1 MYKIGA
7 VGDRESVLAF
17 RAFGMETAAA
27 DTPEEARE
35 AVKRMENEEFSI
47 IFLTEQLAEGLPDLI
62 SEYAEKPSPAVIMIP
77 GSKGSL
83 GIGMAAIS
91 AAVEKAVGADI
102 FAEGTDN

>member
-17 RAFGMETAAA
+17 KAFGLETVPA
-27 DTPEEARE
+27 DTAEEARD
-35 AVKRMENEEFSI
+35 AIRRMEDEEFSI
-47 IFLTEQLAEGLPDLI
+47 IFLTEQLAEGRPELLA
-62 SEYAEKPSPAVIMIP
+62 EYAEKPSPAIP

>member
-17 RAFGMETAAA
+17 KAFGLETVPA
-27 DTPEEARE
+27 DTPEEAKNAIR
-35 AVKRMENEEFSI
+35 RMEDEEFSI
-47 IFLTEQLAEGLPDLI
+47 IFLTEQLAEGLPELI
-62 SEYAEKPSPAVIMIP
+62 TEYAEKPSPAVIMIP

-102 FAEGTDN
+102 FAEGTEN